1 MKSQLAV
8 AATSFLLAGPVLA
21 DKAGPYVSL
30 GVTSNVYGSVDD
42 DDFDSLF
49 EDERVT
55 GWRLEGGYIWDLGKP
70 GGFHLGVVG
79 AYNDFGKATIEEYYC
94 SVCREELSVQAQA
107 LSVLLV
113 IEQEIASW
121 VDFVFKVGPSAV
133 AYDVDWTDYY
143 IGGYYQDSESSTEP
157 GVTAVIGFT
166 FFPTEFLAIEL
177 ASQGTAFVYDYAYGG
192 DEVYT
197 ASSLSLSLQYRF

>member
-94 SVCREELSVQAQA
+94 SVCRVELSVQAQA

-121 VDFVFKVGPSAV
+121 VDFVFKVGPAAV
-133 AYDVDWTDYY
+133 DYE
-143 IGGYYQDSESSTEP
+143 IELTGYYQDSESSTEP

>member
-21 DKAGPYVSL
+21 DKAGPYVGL

-70 GGFHLGVVG
+70 GGVHLGVVG
-79 AYNDFGKATIEEYYC
+79 AYNDFGTATIEEYYC

-121 VDFVFKVGPSAV
+121 VDFVFKVGPAAV
-133 AYDVDWTDYY
+133 DYE
-143 IGGYYQDSESSTEP
+143 IELTGYYRGSESSTEP
-157 GVTAVIGFT
+157 GGTAVIGFT

>member
-8 AATSFLLAGPVLA
+8 AATSFLLVGPVLA
-21 DKAGPYVSL
+21 DKAGPYVGL
-30 GVTSNVYGSVDD
+30 GVTSNVYGSSGD

-94 SVCREELSVQAQA
+94 SVCKAELSVQAQA

-133 AYDVDWTDYY
+133 AYDV
-143 IGGYYQDSESSTEP
+143 
-157 GVTAVIGFT
+157 
-166 FFPTEFLAIEL
+166 EL
-177 ASQGTAFVYDYAYGG
+177 D
-192 DEVYT
+192 
-197 ASSLSLSLQYRF
+197 

>member
-21 DKAGPYVSL
+21 DKAGPYVGL

-121 VDFVFKVGPSAV
+121 VDFVFKVGPAAV
-133 AYDVDWTDYY
+133 DYE
-143 IGGYYQDSESSTEP
+143 IELTGYYRGSESSTEP

>member
-8 AATSFLLAGPVLA
+8 AATSFLLVGPVLA

-79 AYNDFGKATIEEYYC
+79 AYNDFGKATIGDYWA
-94 SVCREELSVQAQA
+94 ELSVQAQA

-113 IEQEIASW
+113 IEQEIAPW
-121 VDFVFKVGPSAV
+121 VDFVFKVGPAAV
-133 AYDVDWTDYY
+133 RYEVDYEYWNYAYYPY
-143 IGGYYQDSESSTEP
+143 GPYLQYSESSTEP
-157 GVTAVIGFT
+157 GATAVIGFT

-177 ASQGTAFVYDYAYGG
+177 ASQGTAFVYDYASGG